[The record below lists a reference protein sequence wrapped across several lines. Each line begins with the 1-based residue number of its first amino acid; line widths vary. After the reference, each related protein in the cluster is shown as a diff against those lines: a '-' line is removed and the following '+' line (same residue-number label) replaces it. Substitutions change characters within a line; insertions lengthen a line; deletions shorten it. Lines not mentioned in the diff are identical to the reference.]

1 MKNHS
6 EVRYRTPLRWIDAA
20 IIHLRR
26 TRVGRGRLVFEAL
39 VRPDST
45 GKTVAKFTHRYAYI
59 NATTGRA
66 ETPEDWTSVVKAI
79 RAYEPDVLIEES

>member
-59 NATTGRA
+59 NAITGR
-66 ETPEDWTSVVKAI
+66 PEVPVDWPAI
-79 RAYEPDVLIEES
+79 VAAICPFEQDVEIDDG